1 MSAKQISLDLD
12 GGTPIQIIED
22 VISSNSYQI
31 EENWNFKLRNKI
43 FCEVIPT
50 DKFNAGRDMGRE
62 FTFTRK
68 GQVLCEATVI
78 GCQITNKSDVIT
90 TNMPSMLMNLA
101 FGTNSSSYKERLDNL
116 PEQFYFVLFEKKIQM
131 SIFD

>member
-50 DKFNAGRDMGRE
+50 DKFNTGRDMGRE
-62 FTFTRK
+62 FTFSHIGRI
-68 GQVLCEATVI
+68 LCEATAI
-78 GCQITNKSDVIT
+78 GCQLTNKSDVIT

-101 FGTNSSSYKERLDNL
+101 FGTNANSYKERLDKL

-131 SIFD
+131 TIFD